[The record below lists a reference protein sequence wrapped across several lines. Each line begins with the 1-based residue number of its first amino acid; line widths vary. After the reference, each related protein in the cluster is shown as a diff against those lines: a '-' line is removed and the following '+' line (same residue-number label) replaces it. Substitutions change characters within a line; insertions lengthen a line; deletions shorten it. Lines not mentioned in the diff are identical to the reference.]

1 MDDYHAQQYEKLFLE
16 TETFLEK
23 CKSIYKII
31 LSTRG
36 GSFFYLTM
44 REGVKT
50 CILLMR
56 NK

>member
-36 GSFFYLTM
+36 GSFFYLIM